1 METARIVLLAL
12 LVAIAIWFAG
22 YWGMMLSRRR
32 QWGRPN
38 GLQLFTGFLTDFG
51 DTFGV
56 GSFAVTTG
64 IYRLTKSVD
73 DRLIPGT
80 LNVGHGLPTI
90 AQALIFIAAV
100 NVDIATLC
108 LLILASVV
116 GAWFGAGVVSKLPKR
131 SVQLGMGLALL
142 FAAVLMYLRI
152 ENAVPKAAEGE
163 AVLALTGWKLGVG
176 IVGNMIFGALMTIG
190 VGAYAPIMVMV
201 SLLGMDTTAAF
212 PIMMGSCAFLMPT
225 ASYQFVRN
233 GSYDPRAALGLTLLG
248 IPGVIVASIIILG
261 FGQDPQLKVLKYIVL
276 LVVLY
281 TSITMLMAAF
291 SKPASSASAS
301 DRPESPAAPA

>member
-1 METARIVLLAL
+1 METARVVLLAL
-12 LVAIAIWFAG
+12 LVAIAIWYAG
-22 YWGMMLSRRR
+22 YWSTMLSHRR
-32 QWGRPN
+32 QRGRPT

-64 IYRLTKSVD
+64 IYRATKTVD

-100 NVDIATLC
+100 KVDIATLC
-108 LLILASVV
+108 LLILASVI
-116 GAWFGAGVVSKLPKR
+116 GAWYGAGFVSKLPKR

-142 FAAVLMYLRI
+142 FAAVLMVLRI
-152 ENAVPKAAEGE
+152 ENAVPTAVEGE

-176 IVGNMIFGALMTIG
+176 IVGNLIFGALMTIG

-201 SLLGMDTTAAF
+201 SLLGMDTTAAY
-212 PIMMGSCAFLMPT
+212 PIMMGSCAFLMPA
-225 ASYQFVRN
+225 ASYQFVRS
-233 GSYDPRAALGLTLLG
+233 GSYDARAALGLTLLG
-248 IPGVIVASIIILG
+248 IPGVILASVIILR
-261 FGQDPQLKVLKYIVL
+261 FGQDPKLRVLKYIVL
-276 LVVLY
+276 FVVLY

-291 SKPASSASAS
+291 AKPADSADTAS
-301 DRPESPAAPA
+301 QPESPATPA

>member
-1 METARIVLLAL
+1 MACNCSPVFSPTLAIPL
-12 LVAIAIWFAG
+12 A
-22 YWGMMLSRRR
+22 
-32 QWGRPN
+32 
-38 GLQLFTGFLTDFG
+38 
-51 DTFGV
+51 V

-100 NVDIATLC
+100 KVDIATLC

-116 GAWFGAGVVSKLPKR
+116 GAWFGAGFVSKLPKR

-176 IVGNMIFGALMTIG
+176 IVGNLIFGALMTYWCWCLCAHHGHGQFAGHGHDRGLPDHDGFVCIFDAHGQLPIRAQWQLRPTRGLGVNIAGDSWRDCGIG
-190 VGAYAPIMVMV
+190 HHSRVWSG
-201 SLLGMDTTAAF
+201 
-212 PIMMGSCAFLMPT
+212 
-225 ASYQFVRN
+225 
-233 GSYDPRAALGLTLLG
+233 
-248 IPGVIVASIIILG
+248 
-261 FGQDPQLKVLKYIVL
+261 
-276 LVVLY
+276 
-281 TSITMLMAAF
+281 
-291 SKPASSASAS
+291 SSAQGAKVHCSFGCALHI
-301 DRPESPAAPA
+301 DYYVDGGL